1 LREIGE
7 GASAAGQG
15 GGIMT
20 GNGVR
25 HFLDLIDIPK
35 PVLAGMIDDSR
46 AMKAERARGVLS
58 EPLAGKTLAMIFDKP
73 STRTRVSFD
82 VAMRQLGG
90 EAILLTAQEMQLG
103 RGETLADTARVLS
116 RYVDAIMIRILDHES
131 VAEIARHATVPV
143 INGLTR
149 RSHPCQVLADVM
161 TFEEKR
167 GPIRG
172 RTVAWSG
179 DSNNVLASWMHAA
192 ERFEFQLRVATPAE
206 LRPKKWLMDWVKS
219 SGAAIKIGD
228 DPETAV
234 KDADCVVTD
243 TWVSMGDRDGK
254 HRHNVLKRY
263 QVNARLMS
271 KAKPEALFMHCLPA
285 HRGEEVTDEVMDGPQ
300 SVVFDEAENR
310 LHAQKGL
317 LAWCLHA
324 GGR

>member
-1 LREIGE
+1 
-7 GASAAGQG
+7 
-15 GGIMT
+15 MT

-35 PVLAGMIDDSR
+35 PTLAGLIDTSR
-46 AMKAERARGVLS
+46 AMKAERSRGVHKAS
-58 EPLAGKTLAMIFDKP
+58 LAGKTLAMIFDKP

-90 EAILLTAQEMQLG
+90 EAIMLTAQEMQLG

-116 RYVDAIMIRILDHES
+116 RYVDAIMIRILDADA
-131 VAEIARHATVPV
+131 VAELAKYASVPV

-149 RSHPCQVLADVM
+149 KSHPCQVLADVM
-161 TFEEKR
+161 TFEEKK

-179 DSNNVLASWMHAA
+179 DANNVLASWMHAA
-192 ERFEFQLRVATPAE
+192 ERFDFDLRVATPAE
-206 LRPKKWLMDWVKS
+206 LRPKKWLMDWVKK
-219 SGAAIKIGD
+219 SGGSIAIGE
-228 DPETAV
+228 DPEAAV

-254 HRHNVLKRY
+254 YRHNILKRY
-263 QVNARLMS
+263 QVNTRLMG
-271 KAKPEALFMHCLPA
+271 KAKPDAIFMHCLPA
-285 HRGEEVTDEVMDGPQ
+285 HRGEEVTDEVIDGPR

-324 GGR
+324 EA

>member
-1 LREIGE
+1 LN
-7 GASAAGQG
+7 SA
-15 GGIMT
+15 
-20 GNGVR
+20 
-25 HFLDLIDIPK
+25 
-35 PVLAGMIDDSR
+35 
-46 AMKAERARGVLS
+46 
-58 EPLAGKTLAMIFDKP
+58 PLAGKTLAMVFDKP

-116 RYVDAIMIRILDHES
+116 RYVDAIMIRILDHEA
-131 VAEIARHATVPV
+131 VAELARHATIPV

-161 TFEEKR
+161 TYEEKR

-192 ERFEFQLRVATPAE
+192 ERFDFQLRVATPGE

-219 SGAAIKIGD
+219 SGAAIMIGD
-228 DPETAV
+228 DPEAAV
-234 KDADCVVTD
+234 RDADCVVTD

-254 HRHNVLKRY
+254 HRHNILKRY
-263 QVNARLMS
+263 QVNASLMA
-271 KAKPEALFMHCLPA
+271 KAKSDALFMHCLPA
-285 HRGEEVTDEVMDGPQ
+285 HRGEEVTDEVIDGPQ

-317 LAWCLHA
+317 LAWCLHVDA
-324 GGR
+324 

>member
-1 LREIGE
+1 M
-7 GASAAGQG
+7 S
-15 GGIMT
+15 

-35 PVLAGMIDDSR
+35 PTLAGMITHSR
-46 AMKAERARGVLS
+46 AMKAARARGIF
-58 EPLAGKTLAMIFDKP
+58 EKPLAEKTMAMVFDKP

-90 EAILLTAQEMQLG
+90 EAITLTAQEMQLG

-116 RYVDAIMIRILDHES
+116 RFVDAIMIRILDDDS
-131 VAEIARHATVPV
+131 VAELARHATVPV

-172 RTVAWSG
+172 RTVAWTG

-192 ERFEFQLRVATPAE
+192 ERFDFCLRVACPSE
-206 LRPKKWLMDWVKS
+206 LKPKKWLMDWVKS
-219 SGAAIKIGD
+219 SGAAIQIGD
-228 DPETAV
+228 DPEVAV
-234 KDADCVVTD
+234 KDVDCVVTD

-254 HRHNVLKRY
+254 RRHNILKRY
-263 QVNARLMS
+263 QVNGRLMS
-271 KAKPEALFMHCLPA
+271 KAKPDAVFMHCLPA
-285 HRGEEVTDEVMDGPQ
+285 HRGEEVTDEVIDGPQ

-324 GGR
+324 DGA